1 MFIKDNSIAKESRSE
16 YPGLSMGTSLTKNG
30 RQGFFGVGVE
40 FLKWILVLVTKLCK
54 CDDLQK
60 PLNYTCKM
68 NEFYDLG

>member
-1 MFIKDNSIAKESRSE
+1 
-16 YPGLSMGTSLTKNG
+16 MGTSLTKNG